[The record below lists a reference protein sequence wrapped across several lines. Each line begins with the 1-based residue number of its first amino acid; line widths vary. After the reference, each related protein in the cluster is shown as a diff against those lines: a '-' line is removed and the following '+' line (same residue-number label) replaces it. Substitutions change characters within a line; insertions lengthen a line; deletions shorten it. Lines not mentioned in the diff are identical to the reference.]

1 MSDIAQ
7 RIDIDSFPGLLVSQ
21 WDQAPRLRALAQGL
35 LEAIHGE
42 LVDSLDAIERGTRI
56 DTAEG
61 VWLDRIGERL
71 ALSRPSVRRTDIE
84 FFGFDGGDGVGFDQ
98 GPFATTIPALVPR
111 VPIGD
116 AFYRC
121 LLRLRSLALLAD
133 GSAAD
138 LERTLRSEFPQAQV
152 VDNGDMTITVQGI
165 SDDRRRNLLP
175 LVHSVVDRLKPAG
188 VALTIEELD
197 D

>member
-7 RIDIDSFPGLLVSQ
+7 RIDIDSFPELLVSQ
-21 WDQAPRLRALAQGL
+21 WDEAPRLQALVRGVLDVIHEELTQPLAT
-35 LEAIHGE
+35 LEQQ
-42 LVDSLDAIERGTRI
+42 TRI

-71 ALSRPSVRRTDIE
+71 ALDRPSVRRTDIE
-84 FFGFDGGDGVGFDQ
+84 FFGFDGSDGVGFDQ

-116 AFYRC
+116 AFYQG
-121 LLRLRSLALLAD
+121 LLRLRALALVGD

-138 LERTLRSEFPQAQV
+138 LERVLRLELPQALV

-175 LVHSVVDRLKPAG
+175 LVRSVVDRLKPAG